1 MQVGDKITSC
11 NCYLRVASC
20 FLGVSNLRNLFY
32 EFQIAFYELQLL
44 KIIFY
49 ELPPGFYVL
58 EVSDDNVCELRSCLL
73 QFDYLRYHLN
83 ELPSHVC
90 IKFEGNKSSSTV
102 WIGYFNEMRFYARY
116 LEHSIA
122 ERHWN
127 RYKGIWSVELF
138 QL

>member
-49 ELPPGFYVL
+49 ELPAGFYEL
-58 EVSDDNVCELRSCLL
+58 EV
-73 QFDYLRYHLN
+73 
-83 ELPSHVC
+83 
-90 IKFEGNKSSSTV
+90 
-102 WIGYFNEMRFYARY
+102 
-116 LEHSIA
+116 
-122 ERHWN
+122 
-127 RYKGIWSVELF
+127 
-138 QL
+138 